1 MAKFA
6 SVLFVLS
13 QDQSIVES
21 IKASNIIKYFK
32 NTIFIEKEL
41 YENELINNV
50 KQCIGKGGHII
61 NEMKIRNF
69 VTNMQTKEI
78 LKDLVPRNTF
88 ILVVQNYIDVIPNT
102 QILGDYVNV
111 QLYHNNLCVFS
122 SGFPA
127 NFPEKYIDEL
137 KRVSK
142 PIFGKLNGEE
152 LLLGYDNS
160 VGSIIAREEK
170 LEENKWVEKFNEF
183 TNVQQLT
190 KVINTLDFEYLIK
203 QSIKTYKNIPNVM
216 EILSNQTYKSIL
228 NDKIL
233 SKLISIKDLK
243 ADVVVALE
251 SNAYVFGVIVS
262 ELLKL
267 PLVTIKNGTTQHS
280 NELYSLLY
288 KNNDSISEMTV
299 EKEFVL
305 PESDILIVDDVFK
318 NGEELMAAQDLMQNF
333 SPSSVNFFTIMQ
345 VTELKDKAKEVMGDA
360 YNNVYV
366 LF

>member
-13 QDQSIVES
+13 QDQSIVEG

-32 NTIFIEKEL
+32 NTIFIEQEL
-41 YENELINNV
+41 YENELINNA

-69 VTNMQTKEI
+69 VSNMEKKEI
-78 LKDLVPRNTF
+78 LKDLAPRNTF
-88 ILVVQNYIDVIPNT
+88 VLSLQNYIDVIPDK
-102 QILGDYVNV
+102 QSFGLYVNV

-122 SGFPA
+122 SGLPA

-137 KRVSK
+137 KKVSK
-142 PIFGKLNGEE
+142 SFSGKIKDEE
-152 LLLGYDNS
+152 LLICYDNS
-160 VGSIIAREEK
+160 ISSIIAREEK
-170 LEENKWVEKFNEF
+170 LEENTWMEKFNEF

-190 KVINTLDFEYLIK
+190 KVINTLDFEYLILK
-203 QSIKTYKNIPNVM
+203 SIKSYKNIPNVM

-228 NDKIL
+228 NDKIFA
-233 SKLISIKDLK
+233 KLISLKDLK

-251 SNAYVFGVIVS
+251 SNAYVFGLIVS

-267 PLVTIKNGTTQHS
+267 PLVTIKNG
-280 NELYSLLY
+280 NVENMGEVYSLLY
-288 KNNDSISEMTV
+288 KNNDKISEMTI

-305 PESDILIVDDVFK
+305 PDSDILIVDDVLK
-318 NGEELMAAQDLMQNF
+318 NGEELMAAHDLMQNF
-333 SPSSVNFFTIMQ
+333 SPSSVNFFTIMK
-345 VTELKDKAKEVMGDA
+345 VTDLKDKAAEVMGDA
-360 YNNVYV
+360 YKNVHV